1 MPQGSGNSQIAP
13 HLQGTK
19 RLWQARNSIVAQVPA
34 MEQSIGS
41 LEQDDT
47 KAQPTQALLWWS
59 TIWLICMG

>member
-19 RLWQARNSIVAQVPA
+19 GLWQAHNRIVEQDPA

-47 KAQPTQALLWWS
+47 KAQPTQALPWCS
-59 TIWLICMG
+59 TWLICMG